1 MVGLQSNLQNAYFL
15 SKFEFGLDSLMFL
28 EEYDVVS
35 TVGSI
40 LFKCVGL
47 KNCFVDVYKEVHS
60 HTRCFEFIHCT
71 ATTSFHSG
79 DRLHRPWSKE
89 EVPKAHNKEDQSNQM
104 GLCEYSCQS
113 RYHS

>member
-1 MVGLQSNLQNAYFL
+1 
-15 SKFEFGLDSLMFL
+15 MFS
-28 EEYDVVS
+28 EEYDVVT

-71 ATTSFHSG
+71 TTTSFHSG
-79 DRLHRPWSKE
+79 DHLHQPSSKE
-89 EVPKAHNKEDQSNQM
+89 EISETEYKEYQSNQM
-104 GLCEYSCQS
+104 CLLVNT
-113 RYHS
+113 H